1 MTNEYKFNLIKFFLF
16 LAKTSVI
23 TVSVIL
29 YDIYSHK
36 DSGVVLDKTLSLL
49 NSTVQELYLSRLT
62 NNLRGID
69 DDPRSWKGLKDKPN
83 NIFCRVSLVYVNLL
97 IVLNYAFTFY
107 GPVLAV
113 DAANWTWLGLCV

>member
-69 DDPRSWKGLKDKPN
+69 DDPRS
-83 NIFCRVSLVYVNLL
+83 
-97 IVLNYAFTFY
+97 
-107 GPVLAV
+107 
-113 DAANWTWLGLCV
+113 